1 MKFSAWPGLSG
12 PYDRLIELC
21 QHVERTG
28 WDGIWVAD
36 HFMPNQEDN
45 SGPTGEVWTNL
56 TAIAVNVPRV
66 RIGTLV
72 LGNTYRHPPIVAKMA
87 AQLDNIS
94 GGRMVL
100 GLGAGWQEN
109 EHEAY
114 GIPYH
119 TVGGRLRRLEES
131 AHIIRS
137 LLRNERTTFEGKFYR
152 VRNAPLNP
160 KPAGPLPLLIGGGG
174 EQVTLRIAA
183 QYADEWNTWGSPNT
197 LARKGAVLEQHC
209 ENIGRDPSE
218 IRRSAQALLTISDD
232 PAEVEQ
238 ARAVGRPALAG
249 SVDEM
254 VDTLGRYKEAKV
266 DEFIVPAANLGERV
280 FEVYDRFIE
289 DIAPQ
294 VR

>member
-21 QHVERTG
+21 QHVEHTG
-28 WDGIWVAD
+28 WDGIYVAD
-36 HFMPNQEDN
+36 HFMPNQADN

-72 LGNTYRHPPIVAKMA
+72 LGNTYRHPPVVAKMA

-94 GGRMVL
+94 GGRFVL

-137 LLRNERTTFEGKFYR
+137 LLRDERTTFEGKYYT
-152 VRNAPLNP
+152 VQDAPLNP

-174 EQVTLRIAA
+174 EQITLRVVA

-209 ENIGRDPSE
+209 EDIGRDPSE

-232 PAEVEQ
+232 PTEVER
-238 ARAVGRPALAG
+238 ARGVGRPALAG
-249 SVDEM
+249 SVDEI
-254 VDTLGRYKEAKV
+254 VDTLGKYQEAKV
-266 DEFIVPAANLGERV
+266 DEFIVPGMNLGERTQ
-280 FEVYDRFIE
+280 ETWDRFIE

-294 VR
+294 LR